1 MEATWRFLSF
11 LTNLVNRLIVLGL
24 AGMAVVDLVRDDSH
38 LLESAVGV
46 VLREPVFAL
55 IGVSVL
61 VILNLNVVQ
70 FSIDS
75 LRRTPARAFITSHTP
90 GGRSR
95 VAISAIQRA
104 LRATA
109 AHVPEI
115 ARAKLSVRRIG
126 RSRFRVHVRYLV
138 RDVRNAGTAAEH
150 LRLVLKKRFAE
161 LVILDPKDRVDFDLD
176 LAGIVKVD
184 GASEP
189 KRLPAPPDVVTRD
202 SFHGPVYPVEGELS

>member
-1 MEATWRFLSF
+1 MEATWRLLAF
-11 LTNLVNRLIVLGL
+11 LTNLVNRVIVLGL
-24 AGMAVVDLVRDDSH
+24 AGAIVVDLVRDESH
-38 LLESAVGV
+38 VLASGVGI

-55 IGVSVL
+55 VAVSLL
-61 VILNLNVVQ
+61 VVLNLNVVQ

-109 AHVPEI
+109 AQVPEI
-115 ARAKLSVRRIG
+115 ARAKLSVLRVG
-126 RSRFRVHVRYLV
+126 RNRLRVHVRYLV

-184 GASEP
+184 GAPEP
-189 KRLPAPPDVVTRD
+189 KRLPAPPDVVTRE
-202 SFHGPVYPVEGELS
+202 SFHGPVYPVEGEIS